1 MLWETANGNECG
13 RTTATIIFFWALRI
27 SLGKLRL
34 SDAFGRRSSH
44 HSKSQLTPLFPG
56 AVPFGTDW
64 ADFFWQKGT
73 THVPAKTPAVSTS
86 SGGGGG
92 GVQLPAALMS
102 LLSSASSSNTGLLLL
117 QLILTFQW
125 CHVFSPTVKDI
136 NIIQIM
142 SLWRKS
148 NCFSAS
154 LSLSS
159 SFLTLPLVSTLPPP
173 PPSVAWRGKNG
184 CEGDY
189 SFLCCCL

>member
-1 MLWETANGNECG
+1 M
-13 RTTATIIFFWALRI
+13 
-27 SLGKLRL
+27 
-34 SDAFGRRSSH
+34 RSGDVRSH
-44 HSKSQLTPLFPG
+44 QSKSQLTPLFPV

-86 SGGGGG
+86 SGG

-159 SFLTLPLVSTLPPP
+159 SFLTLPLVSTLPHPQALRDETKTAARETIL
-173 PPSVAWRGKNG
+173 SCAAVYNAI
-184 CEGDY
+184 
-189 SFLCCCL
+189 